1 MPRKFVFKTTPAFRT
16 ALRKLTPRQKGSART
31 AFGIFK
37 ENPFDARLRT
47 HEIHGLS
54 AKLRR
59 TIYSVSV
66 ESDLRAI
73 FYIEAMSLLVLISA
87 TTQFIAIDHA
97 CLRDF

>member
-1 MPRKFVFKTTPAFRT
+1 MPRNYVFKTTPAFRT
-16 ALRKLTPRQKGSART
+16 ALRKLTPRQKASART

-47 HEIHGLS
+47 HKIHGLS

-59 TIYSVSV
+59 TIYSVSI

-73 FYIEAMSLLVLISA
+73 FYIEGDVVVSLDIG
-87 TTQFIAIDHA
+87 DHA
-97 CLRDF
+97 IYRN